1 MSYRPRVSTAMTD
14 CIICN
19 NMNFRTTKSA
29 KPRRKIR
36 SSSQQPAASPF
47 YISLVRYH
55 SHTKTYAGSFT
66 NNTVM
71 FKSLPTLLRTH
82 TRRLV
87 RRNYLGQAGEE
98 SSTLSLREQ
107 ALLQVAQPRAEA
119 IMASHTRLPNLP
131 DKDEELEVRR
141 KRLIYRSKQR
151 GWLEVDLLLGT
162 WAHQNVPQLS
172 PERLNEYES
181 FVNQETI
188 DIYNIITLRLDVPDE
203 LKGTIVGQ
211 IQEWARANPLGKA
224 DPLTYKQVKES
235 NQLT

>member
-1 MSYRPRVSTAMTD
+1 M
-14 CIICN
+14 I
-19 NMNFRTTKSA
+19 KSI
-29 KPRRKIR
+29 P
-36 SSSQQPAASPF
+36 
-47 YISLVRYH
+47 
-55 SHTKTYAGSFT
+55 
-66 NNTVM
+66 
-71 FKSLPTLLRTH
+71 LLRTYS
-82 TRRLV
+82 RRLV
-87 RRNYLGQAGEE
+87 CRSYLGQAGEGSPSL
-98 SSTLSLREQ
+98 SSREKS
-107 ALLQVAQPRAEA
+107 LLQVALPRAEA

-131 DKDEELEVRR
+131 DKDEELQVRQ

-162 WAHQNVPQLS
+162 WANQNVPHLSLEQLD
-172 PERLNEYES
+172 EYES

-203 LKGTIVGQ
+203 LKGTIVDQ